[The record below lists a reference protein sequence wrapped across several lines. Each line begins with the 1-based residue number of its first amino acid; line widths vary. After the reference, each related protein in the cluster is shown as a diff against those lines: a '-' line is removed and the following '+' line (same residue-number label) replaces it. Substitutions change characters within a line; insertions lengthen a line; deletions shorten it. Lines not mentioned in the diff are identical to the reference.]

1 MPGKGL
7 ILWDSAGIYISTSV
21 IKTKQ
26 RVVKIKLDK
35 VNHLS
40 VIPVLI
46 RYLNH
51 LYPADHGDYQKLEK
65 QKCLKLYGAQR
76 SPQAINRMSKE
87 SKQLQSKL

>member
-1 MPGKGL
+1 MSGKGL
-7 ILWDSAGIYISTSV
+7 ILWDSAGIYIFTSV
-21 IKTKQ
+21 IKTK

-35 VNHLS
+35 CNHLS

-87 SKQLQSKL
+87 SKQLQSKF